1 MHTVLGKVISGYFE
15 RKKRNKQPIAIK
27 QLRSIKYYTR
37 NQCSMKTILKYFLL
51 SDKNNEDIDLVD
63 LIM

>member
-15 RKKRNKQPIAIK
+15 KKKKKQIADSNKIVTVNQK
-27 QLRSIKYYTR
+27 LCKK
-37 NQCSMKTILKYFLL
+37 QCSMKTMLKYFLL